1 MTRLHLITLPLLTGA
16 LLLLQFA
23 RTSPAAELTLKI
35 AEKEPPQEIDSS
47 IRPALQSKAIQ
58 LLDGDRLVFEFW
70 FRAEISLKAK
80 PESAEKALQAIP
92 EAALFGVVAVH
103 QEQRDYKDN
112 EFAPGIYTMRFG
124 LQPQDGDHL
133 GTSDHPYFAVLIPA
147 KTDTKLEGISSYKPM
162 VKASGKVT
170 ASGHPAILSLRPA
183 SSEDG
188 EIPKL
193 NEPIADHKSVRVK
206 VPAKVADKDEKAS
219 LVFELVYFGKFK
231 S

>member
-1 MTRLHLITLPLLTGA
+1 M
-16 LLLLQFA
+16 
-23 RTSPAAELTLKI
+23 
-35 AEKEPPQEIDSS
+35 
-47 IRPALQSKAIQ
+47 
-58 LLDGDRLVFEFW
+58 
-70 FRAEISLKAK
+70 KAK

-112 EFAPGIYTMRFG
+112 EFAPGLYTLRFG